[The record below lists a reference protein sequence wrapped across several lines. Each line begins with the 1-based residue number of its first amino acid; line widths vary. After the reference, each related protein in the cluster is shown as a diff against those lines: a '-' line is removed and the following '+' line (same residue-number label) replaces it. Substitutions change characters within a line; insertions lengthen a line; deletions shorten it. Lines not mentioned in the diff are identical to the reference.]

1 MLFRV
6 NQQTEAITRD
16 ILKQCCFACGT
27 TEEEIIQPTRVEH
40 ICHCRQLIC
49 HIAKR
54 LFQKSITS
62 TYLASRLNIDH
73 ATVLHSIKQVQ
84 NRLDTDADY
93 RKKYN
98 EIYLQCKY
106 LHCTSFDST
115 DKLDFDGV
123 KSVLNVIVQ
132 YNDIEL
138 IKQDLKTVLSKM

>member
-16 ILKQCCFACGT
+16 IIKQCCLACGT
-27 TEEEIIQPTRVEH
+27 TEAEIIQPTRIEH

-49 HIAKR
+49 HISKR
-54 LFQKSITS
+54 LLKKSITS

-73 ATVLHSIKQVQ
+73 STVLHSIKQIQ
-84 NRLDTDADY
+84 NRLDTDANY

-106 LHCTSFDST
+106 LHDSFDGIE
-115 DKLDFDGV
+115 KLDFDGV
-123 KSVLNVIVQ
+123 KSVLSVIVQ
-132 YNDIEL
+132 RNDLEL
-138 IKQDLKTVLSKM
+138 IKQALKTVLSKM

>member
-6 NQQTEAITRD
+6 NQQTETITRD
-16 ILKQCCFACGT
+16 IIKQCWFACGT

-62 TYLASRLNIDH
+62 TYLAIRLNIDH
-73 ATVLHSIKQVQ
+73 VTVLHSIKQVQ

-106 LHCTSFDST
+106 LHDSFDGIE
-115 DKLDFDGV
+115 KLDFDGV
-123 KSVLNVIVQ
+123 KSVLSIIVHH
-132 YNDIEL
+132 NDIEL
-138 IKQDLKTVLSKM
+138 IKQALKTVLSKM